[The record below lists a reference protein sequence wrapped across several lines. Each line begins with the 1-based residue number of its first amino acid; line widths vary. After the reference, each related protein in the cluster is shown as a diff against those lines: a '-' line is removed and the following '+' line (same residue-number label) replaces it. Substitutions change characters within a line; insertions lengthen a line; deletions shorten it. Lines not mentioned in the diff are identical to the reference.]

1 MTLYWR
7 PKLILLLT
15 FCFLLPSCNKVEHNT
30 IMNKS
35 AQEILG
41 NSSYPAIS
49 YGGYRELTRVI
60 EPTKDQIKEDIL
72 ILHAAGYR
80 VIRTYDVHLSLA
92 ENVLKVIKDLKSL
105 DDSFEMYVMLGAWI
119 TAANPNTE
127 NVIHDIEDKE
137 FNSFEIEETAR
148 LARLYPDIVKIIA
161 VGNEAMVHWASGYFV
176 TPDIILRWV
185 NYLQDLKKS
194 GQLAKDLWITSSD
207 NFAAWGGGDPV
218 YHTKELIS
226 LINAVDYISMHTYSF
241 HDSYYNPSF
250 WNYSNKSIT
259 ETAKAEE
266 LVLKAKNYSKSQ
278 FLSVRDYLES
288 IGINKQVHIG
298 ETGWAS
304 NDNSFYGYEGT
315 RAADE
320 FKQYLYFN
328 HMNDLCEE
336 LKISCFY
343 FSAFDEPWKDPSSI
357 NGSENHFG
365 LFTVDG
371 KAKYLMWDKVD
382 KGLFKGLKRGDSKI
396 VKTYEGNKDILI
408 ETIKNPE
415 IFNENTKY

>member
-1 MTLYWR
+1 
-7 PKLILLLT
+7 
-15 FCFLLPSCNKVEHNT
+15 
-30 IMNKS
+30 MNKS

-92 ENVLKVIKDLKSL
+92 ENVLKVIKDIKSL

-415 IFNENTKY
+415 TF

>member
-49 YGGYRELTRVI
+49 YGGYRELNRDI

-343 FSAFDEPWKDPSSI
+343 FSAFDEPWKDPSSV

-408 ETIKNPE
+408 ESIKNPE
-415 IFNENTKY
+415 TF

>member
-49 YGGYRELTRVI
+49 YGGYRELTRDI

-72 ILHAAGYR
+72 ILHASGYR

-92 ENVLKVIKDLKSL
+92 ENVLKVINNLKSL

-207 NFAAWGGGDPV
+207 NFAAWGGGDTI

-250 WNYSNKSIT
+250 WNYSNKSTT
-259 ETAKAEE
+259 EIAKAEE

-304 NDNSFYGYEGT
+304 LDNSFYGYEGT

-415 IFNENTKY
+415 IF

>member
-1 MTLYWR
+1 
-7 PKLILLLT
+7 
-15 FCFLLPSCNKVEHNT
+15 
-30 IMNKS
+30 MNKS

-49 YGGYRELTRVI
+49 YGGYRELTRDI

-343 FSAFDEPWKDPSSI
+343 FSAFDEPWKDPSSV

-415 IFNENTKY
+415 TF

>member
-30 IMNKS
+30 VMNKS

-49 YGGYRELTRVI
+49 YGGYRELTRDI

-415 IFNENTKY
+415 TF

>member
-226 LINAVDYISMHTYSF
+226 LINAVDYISIHTYSF

-415 IFNENTKY
+415 TF

>member
-315 RAADE
+315 RSADE

-343 FSAFDEPWKDPSSI
+343 FSAFDEPWKDPSSV

-415 IFNENTKY
+415 TF

>member
-1 MTLYWR
+1 
-7 PKLILLLT
+7 
-15 FCFLLPSCNKVEHNT
+15 
-30 IMNKS
+30 MNKS

-415 IFNENTKY
+415 TF

>member
-1 MTLYWR
+1 MTLYRR

-415 IFNENTKY
+415 TF

>member
-49 YGGYRELTRVI
+49 YGGYRELTRDI

-343 FSAFDEPWKDPSSI
+343 FSAFDEPWKDPSSV

-415 IFNENTKY
+415 IF

>member
-49 YGGYRELTRVI
+49 YGGYRELTRDI

-92 ENVLKVIKDLKSL
+92 ENVLKVINNLKSL

-207 NFAAWGGGDPV
+207 NFAAWGGGDPI

-250 WNYSNKSIT
+250 WNYSNKSTT
-259 ETAKAEE
+259 EIAKAEE

-304 NDNSFYGYEGT
+304 LDNSFYGYEGT

-415 IFNENTKY
+415 IF

>member
-415 IFNENTKY
+415 TF

>member
-304 NDNSFYGYEGT
+304 HDNSFYGYEGT

-343 FSAFDEPWKDPSSI
+343 FSAFDEPWKDPSSV

-415 IFNENTKY
+415 TF

>member
-396 VKTYEGNKDILI
+396 IKTYEGNKDILI
-408 ETIKNPE
+408 KTIKNPE
-415 IFNENTKY
+415 TF

>member
-343 FSAFDEPWKDPSSI
+343 FSAFDEPWKDPSSV

-408 ETIKNPE
+408 ETIENPE
-415 IFNENTKY
+415 TF

>member
-259 ETAKAEE
+259 EIAKAEE

-415 IFNENTKY
+415 TF

>member
-148 LARLYPDIVKIIA
+148 LASLYPDIVKIIA

-415 IFNENTKY
+415 TF

>member
-148 LARLYPDIVKIIA
+148 LASLYPDIVKIIA

-357 NGSENHFG
+357 NGSENHFS

-415 IFNENTKY
+415 TF

>member
-408 ETIKNPE
+408 ESIKNPE
-415 IFNENTKY
+415 TF

>member
-30 IMNKS
+30 IMKKS

-226 LINAVDYISMHTYSF
+226 LVNAVDYISMHTYSF

-336 LKISCFY
+336 LTISCFY

-415 IFNENTKY
+415 TF

>member
-49 YGGYRELTRVI
+49 YGGYRELTRDI

-415 IFNENTKY
+415 TF

>member
-15 FCFLLPSCNKVEHNT
+15 FCFLLPSCNKVQHNN

-207 NFAAWGGGDPV
+207 NFAAWGGGDSV
-218 YHTKELIS
+218 YHTEELIS

-415 IFNENTKY
+415 TF

>member
-259 ETAKAEE
+259 ETAK
-266 LVLKAKNYSKSQ
+266 
-278 FLSVRDYLES
+278 F
-288 IGINKQVHIG
+288 
-298 ETGWAS
+298 
-304 NDNSFYGYEGT
+304 
-315 RAADE
+315 
-320 FKQYLYFN
+320 
-328 HMNDLCEE
+328 
-336 LKISCFY
+336 
-343 FSAFDEPWKDPSSI
+343 
-357 NGSENHFG
+357 
-365 LFTVDG
+365 
-371 KAKYLMWDKVD
+371 
-382 KGLFKGLKRGDSKI
+382 
-396 VKTYEGNKDILI
+396 
-408 ETIKNPE
+408 
-415 IFNENTKY
+415 

>member
-49 YGGYRELTRVI
+49 YGGYRELTRDI

-92 ENVLKVIKDLKSL
+92 ENVLKVINNLKSL

-415 IFNENTKY
+415 IF

>member
-1 MTLYWR
+1 MTLYRR

-137 FNSFEIEETAR
+137 CNSFEIEETAR

-226 LINAVDYISMHTYSF
+226 LVNAVDYISMHTYSF

-415 IFNENTKY
+415 TF

>member
-49 YGGYRELTRVI
+49 YGGYRELTRDI

-218 YHTKELIS
+218 YHTEELIS
-226 LINAVDYISMHTYSF
+226 HINAVDYISIHTYSF
-241 HDSYYNPSF
+241 HD
-250 WNYSNKSIT
+250 NYSNKSIT

-415 IFNENTKY
+415 TF

>member
-1 MTLYWR
+1 
-7 PKLILLLT
+7 
-15 FCFLLPSCNKVEHNT
+15 
-30 IMNKS
+30 MNKS

-343 FSAFDEPWKDPSSI
+343 FSAFDEPWKDPSSV

-415 IFNENTKY
+415 TF

>member
-7 PKLILLLT
+7 PKLILVLT

-49 YGGYRELTRVI
+49 YGGYRELTRDI

-72 ILHAAGYR
+72 ILHASGYR

-92 ENVLKVIKDLKSL
+92 ENVLKVINNLKSL

-207 NFAAWGGGDPV
+207 NFAAWGGGDPI

-250 WNYSNKSIT
+250 WNYSNKSTT
-259 ETAKAEE
+259 EIAKAEE

-304 NDNSFYGYEGT
+304 LDNSFYGYEGT

-415 IFNENTKY
+415 IF

>member
-415 IFNENTKY
+415 IF

>member
-49 YGGYRELTRVI
+49 YGGYRELTRDI

-408 ETIKNPE
+408 ESIKNPE
-415 IFNENTKY
+415 TF

>member
-1 MTLYWR
+1 
-7 PKLILLLT
+7 
-15 FCFLLPSCNKVEHNT
+15 
-30 IMNKS
+30 MNKS

-49 YGGYRELTRVI
+49 YGGYRELTRDI

-72 ILHAAGYR
+72 ILHASGYR

-92 ENVLKVIKDLKSL
+92 ENVLKVINNLKSL

-207 NFAAWGGGDPV
+207 NFAAWGGGDPI

-250 WNYSNKSIT
+250 WNYSNKSTT
-259 ETAKAEE
+259 EIAKAEE

-304 NDNSFYGYEGT
+304 LDNSFYGYEGT

-415 IFNENTKY
+415 IF

>member
-49 YGGYRELTRVI
+49 YGGYRELTRDI

-148 LARLYPDIVKIIA
+148 LASLYPDIVKIIA

-343 FSAFDEPWKDPSSI
+343 FSAFDEPWKDPSSV

>member
-241 HDSYYNPSF
+241 HDSHYNPSF

-415 IFNENTKY
+415 TF

>member
-343 FSAFDEPWKDPSSI
+343 FSAFDEPWKDPSSV

-365 LFTVDG
+365 LFTIDG

-415 IFNENTKY
+415 TF

>member
-49 YGGYRELTRVI
+49 YGGYRELTRDI

-72 ILHAAGYR
+72 ILHASGYR

-92 ENVLKVIKDLKSL
+92 ENVLKVINNLKSL

-207 NFAAWGGGDPV
+207 NFAAWGGGDPI

-250 WNYSNKSIT
+250 WNYSNKSTT
-259 ETAKAEE
+259 EIAKAEE

-304 NDNSFYGYEGT
+304 LDNSFYGYEGT

-415 IFNENTKY
+415 IF

>member
-1 MTLYWR
+1 
-7 PKLILLLT
+7 
-15 FCFLLPSCNKVEHNT
+15 
-30 IMNKS
+30 MNKS

-49 YGGYRELTRVI
+49 YGGYRELTRDI

-415 IFNENTKY
+415 TF

>member
-92 ENVLKVIKDLKSL
+92 ENVLKVIKDIKSL

-415 IFNENTKY
+415 TF

>member
-49 YGGYRELTRVI
+49 YGGYRELTRDI

-343 FSAFDEPWKDPSSI
+343 FSAFDEPWKDPSSV

-415 IFNENTKY
+415 TF

>member
-92 ENVLKVIKDLKSL
+92 ENVLKVIKDIKSL

-396 VKTYEGNKDILI
+396 IKTYEGNKDILI

-415 IFNENTKY
+415 TF

>member
-1 MTLYWR
+1 MTLYRR

-343 FSAFDEPWKDPSSI
+343 FSAFDEPWKDPSSV

-415 IFNENTKY
+415 TF